1 VSRGQESGLLRY
13 CFLPI
18 ARKTNNAFNNKLID
32 HYMAKYVFVTGG
44 VTSSLGKG
52 IIAASLAKLLQARG
66 LRVTIQKFDPYI
78 NVDPGTL
85 NPYEHGEC
93 YVTEDGAE
101 TDLDLG
107 HYERF
112 LNIYT
117 SQANNVTTGRIYQT
131 VINKEREGAYL
142 GKTVQVIPHI
152 TDEIKRR
159 MLLLGQGNQW
169 DIIITELGGT
179 VGDIES
185 LPFIEAV
192 RQLQWEMP
200 EEDCVV
206 LHLTLIPYL
215 KAAKE
220 LKTKPTQHSVKLLS
234 QEGVHPDVIVC
245 RTEEPLSQ
253 DIRKKIALFCNVKPE
268 AVIEAADAPTIY
280 EVPLAMMREKLDLI
294 VLKKLNIASYHEPD
308 LSRWKEFL
316 DKLKYPK
323 SKVTIGLIGKYIEL
337 QDAYKSILESFV
349 HAGAMNDCKVQVV
362 NVHSEFITPDNVAEK
377 LGNLDGLVV
386 APGFGHRG
394 VEGKIVAVKYARENR
409 LPFFGICLGMQMAV
423 IEFARH
429 VLGWKD
435 AHSTE
440 MNVHTPN
447 PVIDLMEEQKKVT
460 TKGGTMRLGAY
471 PCILKEGSLAWQIY
485 GGQSVISERHRHR
498 WEFNNAYLRQYEE
511 AGMVPS
517 GTNPESGLVE
527 IVELPSHPFFIGV
540 QYHPELKS
548 TVENPQPIFVHF
560 IRAAREFA
568 EAKNAVKN
576 PLLQSEMI

>member
-1 VSRGQESGLLRY
+1 
-13 CFLPI
+13 
-18 ARKTNNAFNNKLID
+18 
-32 HYMAKYVFVTGG
+32 MAKYIFVTGG

-112 LNIYT
+112 LNIFT

-142 GKTVQVIPHI
+142 GKTVQVVPHI

-159 MLLLGQGNQW
+159 MLHLGQDGTY
-169 DIIITELGGT
+169 DIVITEIGGT

-185 LPFIEAV
+185 LPFVEAV
-192 RQLQWEMP
+192 RQLQWELP
-200 EEDCVV
+200 EEDTVIV
-206 LHLTLIPYL
+206 HLTLIPYL

-220 LKTKPTQHSVKLLS
+220 LKTKPTQHSVKMLS
-234 QEGVHPDVIVC
+234 QEGVHPDIIVC
-245 RTEEPLSQ
+245 RTEKPLMPEL
-253 DIRKKIALFCNVKPE
+253 RRKIALFCNVKQE

-280 EVPLAMMREKLDLI
+280 EVPLAMMREKLDI
-294 VLKKLNIASYHEPD
+294 ICLKKLNIAQHNEPD
-308 LSRWKEFL
+308 LAKWKVFL

-323 SKVTIGLIGKYIEL
+323 TRVTIGLIGKYLEL
-337 QDAYKSILESFV
+337 QDAYKSILEAFV
-349 HAGAMNDCKVQVV
+349 HAGAINECQVQVV
-362 NVHSEFITPDNVAEK
+362 NVHSEFITHDNVGEK
-377 LGNLDGLVV
+377 LAGLDGLLV

-394 VEGKIVAVKYARENR
+394 VEGKIVAVKYARENN

-423 IEFARH
+423 IEFARN
-429 VLGWKD
+429 VLGLKG

-440 MNVHTPN
+440 MDPDSED
-447 PVIDLMEEQKKVT
+447 PVIDLMEDQKKIT
-460 TKGGTMRLGAY
+460 AKGGTMRLGAY
-471 PCILKEGSLAWQIY
+471 SCDLNPGSLAYRIY
-485 GGQSVISERHRHR
+485 GYTPISERHRHR
-498 WEFNNAYLRQYEE
+498 WEFNNKYLSQFEK
-511 AGMVPS
+511 AGMVAS
-517 GTNPESGLVE
+517 GRNPATGLVE
-527 IVELPSHPFFIGV
+527 IVELPTHPFFIGV

-548 TVENPQPIFVHF
+548 TVENPQPIFVRF
-560 IRAAREFA
+560 IEAAKIYA
-568 EAKNAVKN
+568 DKKQEAKN